1 MSVGVGLCRNV
12 GRSDVFVFEF
22 SVLALS
28 LNTHSFFMNSQAH
41 SFFMNSQ
48 AHSLFT
54 KPHSH
59 PLHKTTL
66 TSSNKHNR
74 VQIWAW
80 EEQ

>member
-28 LNTHSFFMNSQAH
+28 LNTH

>member
-12 GRSDVFVFEF
+12 GRSDVFVVEF
-22 SVLALS
+22 FSCLSFS
-28 LNTHSFFMNSQAH
+28 LNTHSFFMNLQAH
-41 SFFMNSQ
+41 SF
-48 AHSLFT
+48 FT

>member
-12 GRSDVFVFEF
+12 GRSDVFVVEF

-28 LNTHSFFMNSQAH
+28 LNTH

>member
-41 SFFMNSQ
+41 SFF
-48 AHSLFT
+48 T
-54 KPHSH
+54 KTHSH

>member
-12 GRSDVFVFEF
+12 GRSDVFVVEF
-22 SVLALS
+22 FSCLSFS

-41 SFFMNSQ
+41 SF
-48 AHSLFT
+48 FT

>member
-12 GRSDVFVFEF
+12 GRSDVFVVEF
-22 SVLALS
+22 FSCLSFS
-28 LNTHSFFMNSQAH
+28 LNTHSF
-41 SFFMNSQ
+41 
-48 AHSLFT
+48 FT

>member
-41 SFFMNSQ
+41 SFF
-48 AHSLFT
+48 T

-59 PLHKTTL
+59 PLHKNTL
-66 TSSNKHNR
+66 ISSNKHNR
-74 VQIWAW
+74 VQI
-80 EEQ
+80 